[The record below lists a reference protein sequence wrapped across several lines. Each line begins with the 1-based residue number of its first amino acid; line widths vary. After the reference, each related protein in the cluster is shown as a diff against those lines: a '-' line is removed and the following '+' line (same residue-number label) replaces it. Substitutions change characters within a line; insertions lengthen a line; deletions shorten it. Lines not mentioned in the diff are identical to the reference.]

1 MGVRRVFI
9 GWRLRIGSP
18 SLALLGQ
25 AVDKHP
31 VHRVQACEY
40 SLMIPRT
47 NSQVLKGC
55 YNRLMRVEDRIH
67 ASAEFC
73 YSPSETKDQLSFP
86 I

>member
-31 VHRVQACEY
+31 VHRVQAREY
-40 SLMIPRT
+40 SNDT
-47 NSQVLKGC
+47 
-55 YNRLMRVEDRIH
+55 EDKFAGAKRML
-67 ASAEFC
+67 
-73 YSPSETKDQLSFP
+73 Q
-86 I
+86 